1 MSYNPGQN
9 HPISYAIAIA
19 LVVHGFVLF
28 FVAFASTS
36 SATNPSQMEVTI
48 SHSNSEEK
56 PDEADFLAQNNQL
69 GSGDSEEQKE
79 LTTKY
84 EALFADS
91 KINDVQPIVIPEHQQ
106 SERAV
111 VDPRIIT
118 TIGEAQ
124 RSIMVIEPPLDADEF
139 EQEGDVP
146 ERNLTE
152 LSREI
157 ASLEARL
164 ADKQQQLTKNP
175 RVLILTSTSSIAAE
189 NARYVHQ
196 WRDRVE
202 SVGNLHYP
210 KEARERELY
219 GDVRL
224 LVKLN
229 ARGFVEET
237 TIMSSSGSEVLDRAA
252 IESIRLASPF
262 EPFPRTMAEKYDRID
277 VIRTWQF
284 RKDRL
289 SAKSG

>member
-28 FVAFASTS
+28 YIAFVSVN
-36 SATNPSQMEVTI
+36 SAANPSQMEVTI

-56 PDEADFLAQNNQL
+56 PDEAEFIAQNNQL

-91 KINDVQPIVIPEHQQ
+91 KINDVQPLVMPEQMQ
-106 SERAV
+106 SEQAIIE
-111 VDPRIIT
+111 PRIVT
-118 TIGEAQ
+118 TTGAAQ
-124 RSIMVIEPPLDADEF
+124 RSIMVIESPLDADEF
-139 EQEGDVP
+139 DQEGDAP
-146 ERNLTE
+146 ERNLAE

-175 RVLILTSTSSIAAE
+175 RVLILTSTSTIAAE
-189 NARYVHQ
+189 NASYVYQ

-202 SVGNLHYP
+202 SIGNLHYP

-229 ARGFVEET
+229 AKGIVEET

-262 EPFPRTMAEKYDRID
+262 EPFPRAMAEKYDRID